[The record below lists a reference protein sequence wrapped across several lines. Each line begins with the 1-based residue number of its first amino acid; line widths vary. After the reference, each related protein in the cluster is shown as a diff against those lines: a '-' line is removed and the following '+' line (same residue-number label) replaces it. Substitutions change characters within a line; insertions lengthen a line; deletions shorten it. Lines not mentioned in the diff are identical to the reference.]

1 MSGSKTIHAPNGAF
15 GYTDLTN
22 QLFSTQAEFKTSA
35 AVVATRVVAVGTT
48 GLVATAATDGV
59 AALVLGVAAEAGAS
73 GDTIGVIT
81 AGIAENVG
89 ANGTISAGDIVKR
102 SVTTAGYVAATATP
116 GVGEAIGVAINA
128 STSNTVDV
136 WISKGV

>member
-1 MSGSKTIHAPNGAF
+1 MSGSKTINAAGGAF

-22 QLFSTQAEFKTSA
+22 QLFSTQADFKTSA
-35 AVVATRVVAVGTT
+35 AVTATRVVAIGTT

-59 AALVLGVAAEAGAS
+59 SALAIGVASETVAS
-73 GDTIGVIT
+73 GDMTGIIV

-89 ANGTISAGDIVKR
+89 ANGTIAAGDIVKR

-116 GVGEAIGVAINA
+116 GVGEAFGVAINA

-136 WISKGV
+136 WIRRG